1 MKKSNYFLIGFMA
14 LCLFSMN
21 PMVYGQSSYTFAG
34 SPGNVKIL
42 KVTTVDETGLVA
54 IFGSG
59 WSDTLELAFGTGC
72 NVTGAR
78 SKSVVTIVNKTQYY
92 NFGLGLMEMC
102 NITVDYWLWTT
113 AAFTTNP
120 DFDELSLYF
129 LKEPKN
135 LTDIVNLYT
144 LTYLGFEYNVTVPF
158 SMGFLGQLPIQ
169 GATFLSELDWEDD
182 WSSNGFKITHEGSN
196 GYIIYQ
202 WYAFIPGFVPIGM
215 MYEDCTEIWTYDSTY
230 GAFIGYK
237 LLNSE
242 SSVVYEFTI
251 ELETQ
256 IPGFELTVLLSITA
270 VTIVCLVYVLMK
282 KKR

>member
-1 MKKSNYFLIGFMA
+1 MKKSNYVLIGFMA
-14 LCLFSMN
+14 LCLLSMT

-42 KVTTVDETGLVA
+42 KVTKVDSTGLQA

-59 WSDTLELAFGTGC
+59 WGDTLQSAFGAGC

-78 SKSVVTIVNKTQYY
+78 SKSVVTAVNKTQYFD
-92 NFGLGLMEMC
+92 FGLGLMEMC

-113 AAFTTNP
+113 TAFTTNP

-135 LTDIVNLYT
+135 LTAIVNLYT
-144 LTYLGFEYNVTVPF
+144 FSYLGITYNVTVPF

-169 GATFLSELDWEDD
+169 GSTFLSGLDWEDD
-182 WSSNGFKITHEGSN
+182 WSSSGFTITHEGSN

-202 WYAFIPGFVPIGM
+202 WYGIFVAIGM
-215 MYEDCTEIWTYDSTY
+215 MYEDCTEIWTYDSNY
-230 GAFIGYK
+230 GALIGYK
-237 LLNSE
+237 LLNNVG
-242 SSVVYEFTI
+242 SVVYEFTI

-256 IPGFELTVLLSITA
+256 IPGFELPVLLSITA
-270 VTIVCLVYVLMK
+270 ITTVCLVYVLMK